1 MIYIETGSTDVYY
14 NFGLENYFA
23 TEKRLPDT
31 VFLFWRT
38 TPTLMVGKYQ
48 NILEEINKP
57 YADAHGIHLVRRMS
71 GGGTV
76 YHDLGNLNYTLI
88 SDQTG
93 PLDYDRCLEPV
104 IRALNAL
111 GIPAQKNRTCDIA
124 VDGKK
129 ISGSAQKIA
138 GGRVLHHGTLL
149 FDSDLS
155 LLDEITTG
163 RKNDAFC
170 SKGTESA
177 ICTVTNLRPYL
188 KDDCEIVTFAK
199 RLAEQLLPP
208 GSEQIRLT
216 EPQLAEVRRLADET
230 YHAWDWTWGKTPAFT
245 YEKTAEFAGKPIFV
259 RYEAKHGL
267 LRSAEV
273 RSDVLDAQAAS
284 AMLNGARLDPALFLD
299 ICRTLAGEQAEE
311 LLDCLM

>member
-1 MIYIETGSTDVYY
+1 MIQIETTSHDPFFNQAFEDYVFRTFREDDV
-14 NFGLENYFA
+14 L
-23 TEKRLPDT
+23 L
-31 VFLFWRT
+31 LWRNR
-38 TPTLMVGKYQ
+38 PAVVVGCYQ
-48 NILEEINKP
+48 NICREVHVRTLL
-57 YADAHGIHLVRRMS
+57 DRGIPVVRRMS

-88 SDQTG
+88 SDQMG

-111 GIPAQKNRTCDIA
+111 GVPAHKNRTCDIA

-188 KDDCEIVTFAK
+188 KAGCEIVTFAK

-208 GSEQIRLT
+208 GSAHIRLT
-216 EPQLAEVRRLADET
+216 EQQLTEVRQLADGT
-230 YHAWDWTWGKTPAFT
+230 YHSWDWTWGKTPAFT
-245 YEKTAEFAGKPIFV
+245 YEKRAEFAGKPIFV
-259 RYEAKHGL
+259 RYEAKRGL

-273 RSDVLDAQAAS
+273 RSDALDAQALC
-284 AMLNGARLDPALFLD
+284 AMLNGARLDPALFLSL
-299 ICRTLAGEQAEE
+299 CRTLAGERAEE

>member
-14 NFGLENYFA
+14 NFGLEHYFA

-170 SKGTESA
+170 SKGK
-177 ICTVTNLRPYL
+177 IGR
-188 KDDCEIVTFAK
+188 
-199 RLAEQLLPP
+199 
-208 GSEQIRLT
+208 
-216 EPQLAEVRRLADET
+216 
-230 YHAWDWTWGKTPAFT
+230 
-245 YEKTAEFAGKPIFV
+245 
-259 RYEAKHGL
+259 
-267 LRSAEV
+267 
-273 RSDVLDAQAAS
+273 AS
-284 AMLNGARLDPALFLD
+284 
-299 ICRTLAGEQAEE
+299 CRERV
-311 LLDCLM
+311 

>member
-1 MIYIETGSTDVYY
+1 MIQIETTSHDPFFNQAFEDYVFRNYREDDV
-14 NFGLENYFA
+14 L
-23 TEKRLPDT
+23 L
-31 VFLFWRT
+31 LWRNR
-38 TPTLMVGKYQ
+38 PAVVVGCYQ
-48 NILEEINKP
+48 NICREVHMRALLER
-57 YADAHGIHLVRRMS
+57 GIPVVRRMS

-88 SDQTG
+88 SDQQG

-111 GIPAQKNRTCDIA
+111 GIPARKSRTCDIA
-124 VDGKK
+124 ADGKK

-170 SKGTESA
+170 SRGTESA

-199 RLAEQLLPP
+199 RLAAQLLPP
-208 GSEQIRLT
+208 GSEHVRLT
-216 EPQLAEVRRLADET
+216 ERQLAEVRQLAEET
-230 YHAWDWTWGKTPAFT
+230 YHSWDWTWGKTPAFT
-245 YEKTAEFAGKPIFV
+245 YEKRAEFAGKPIFV

-267 LRSAEV
+267 LLGAEIC
-273 RSDVLDAQAAS
+273 SDALDAQAAG
-284 AMLNGARLDPALFLD
+284 AMLNGARLDPALFLEL
-299 ICRTLAGEQAEE
+299 CRMLAGERAGE